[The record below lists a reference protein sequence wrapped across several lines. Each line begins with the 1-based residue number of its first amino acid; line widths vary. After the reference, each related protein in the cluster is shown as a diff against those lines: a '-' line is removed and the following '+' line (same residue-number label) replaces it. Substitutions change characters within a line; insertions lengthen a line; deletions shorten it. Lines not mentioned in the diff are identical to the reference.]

1 MHQRLTPAQVRF
13 GRMLEMS
20 VPEFEDEVRRAVDEN
35 PALEA
40 ADNSFAADAYPQSAF
55 NESAE
60 ELQRADYAGPDDI
73 PSYRLNTPRDYS
85 APAVPDFNT
94 PDESESDTLRLDR
107 QVDMLDLDPDER
119 LIATYIIGNIDDN
132 GYLSRT
138 PAAIAD
144 DLAIAEGIDVTTADV
159 EKVMDAI
166 RTLDPPGIC
175 ATDLRDCLLLQL
187 DRMPRSRAVDDA
199 TTILRDHFNLFSKKH
214 FDRVAAR
221 MEIQRPRFDE
231 ALHVITS
238 LNPKP
243 GAQLEPSGAAD
254 RLRHIS
260 PDFII
265 DDDTDGHTTVT
276 LAGHTPA
283 LKIESTFA
291 TDSPAAGASSAAR
304 TFIAARRDEAGEFID
319 MVTRRANTLMAV
331 MNAIIALQPEFFATY
346 DRSLLRPMVLRDI
359 RDITGL
365 DLSVISRA
373 TASKY
378 AMTPNGIV
386 SLKSLFSERVSDDN
400 TSAHAVS
407 EAISALI
414 RDEDKTRPLSDTEL
428 ADALTARGLNVAR
441 RTVAKYRERLGFPVA
456 RLRRN

>member
-40 ADNSFAADAYPQSAF
+40 ADNGFAADADPQSAF

-85 APAVPDFNT
+85 TPAVPDFNT

-119 LIATYIIGNIDDN
+119 LIATYIIGNIDAN

-144 DLAIAEGIDVTTADV
+144 DLAIAEGIDVTTGDV

-187 DRMPRSRAVDDA
+187 DRMPRSRAVNDA
-199 TTILRDHFNLFSKKH
+199 TTILRDHFDLFSKKH

-221 MEIQRPRFDE
+221 MEIPRPRFDE

-243 GAQLEPSGAAD
+243 GAQLEPSGASD

-276 LAGHTPA
+276 LAGHTPT

-291 TDSPAAGASSAAR
+291 TDSAAAGASSAAR
-304 TFIAARRDEAGEFID
+304 AFIAARRDEAGEFID

-331 MNAIIALQPEFFATY
+331 MNAIITLQPEFFATY

-378 AMTPNGIV
+378 AMTPNGMV